1 MPIRTGREVDTHERW
16 LLTSR
21 CFGPT
26 DGAHTFKINPN
37 TVRQA
42 LDEVSH
48 RGGDVTALL
57 DGLGFDR
64 HDLSDPFVHLPYATA
79 SEAIRRAVIA
89 LDDPDIGLMIGMRHH
104 IVSWGFVGLGAMA
117 CSDLNEALAFGI
129 RHQVKAGSMLA
140 LQHHIGDGEV
150 GIVAHPRFA
159 DVSIER
165 VLVDCTFVAL
175 LNAVRFISGPSLRPV
190 RVELVAT
197 QVASRA
203 LYAQVFQCPVHF
215 SCPVNYMAFDRQMVD
230 EPLRTAD
237 MASKNLAQSIIGQRA
252 SVLGSEGTLRA
263 MVEDQI
269 RSRMANRPRQAE
281 IAELLGMHER
291 TLRRQLRQEGCNY
304 KGIVEQQLRTCS
316 LEQIVLARRPPE
328 VVAEELGFSSVAQ
341 LSQAYKQWTGLALKR
356 IKIEPDPR
364 LKDREL

>member
-1 MPIRTGREVDTHERW
+1 MDTHERW

-21 CFGPT
+21 CFGPA
-26 DGAHTFKINPN
+26 DGAQTFKINPN
-37 TVRQA
+37 TVRQT

-64 HDLSDPFVHLPYATA
+64 HDLSDPSVRLPYATA
-79 SEAIRRAVIA
+79 SETIRRAVIA
-89 LDDPDIGLMIGMRHH
+89 LDDPDIGLVIGMRHH

-129 RHQVKAGSMLA
+129 RHQVKAGSMPA
-140 LQHHIGDGEV
+140 LQYHIGDGEL

-165 VLVDCTFVAL
+165 VLVDCIFVAL
-175 LNAVRFISGPSLRPV
+175 LNAGRFILGPSLRPV

-203 LYAQVFQCPVHF
+203 LYAQIFQCPVHF
-215 SCPVNYMAFDRQMVD
+215 SCQSNRMVFDRQMG
-230 EPLRTAD
+230 EKPLRTAD
-237 MASKNLAQSIIGQRA
+237 MASKNLAQSIIGERA
-252 SVLGSEGTLRA
+252 SALGSEGTLRA
-263 MVEDQI
+263 MVEDHI

-281 IAELLGMHER
+281 IAGLLGMHER

-304 KGIVEQQLRTCS
+304 QKIVEQQLRTCS
-316 LEQIVLARRPPE
+316 LEQIVLARRPAD
-328 VVAEELGFSSVAQ
+328 VVAEEMGFSSLDQ
-341 LSQAYKQWTGLALKR
+341 LSLAYKRWTGQALPSKS
-356 IKIEPDPR
+356 
-364 LKDREL
+364 LHT